1 MNHSLKKTDQAFVL
15 PALAI
20 LAIVVIVISI
30 PALQGPL
37 VHDSLK
43 LLQLETLLKEHPEN
57 PLINTPLFGDRLP
70 GRIVAMWT
78 FVANTVVSGD
88 VSAYWMKATNVGLH
102 IFCGILL
109 FYLFRSLIL
118 LTSYREQAQILALL
132 IISLWMLAPINL
144 GVAFYAIQRMAQLSA
159 IFTTIGL
166 LAYVK
171 LRQPACGYRKR
182 LLLACTFAASLILAT
197 GSKENGLLLLPLAVL
212 VEMTFFRFRGL
223 KSWPLA
229 ARGWALV
236 LAAIILVTGC
246 ILLFNSALFDYG
258 HREFTATQ
266 RLLTQAR
273 VLWLYVA
280 NIIVPL
286 GNDPG
291 VIMPVRIST
300 GLFSPRSTF
309 LAVSTIALALM
320 FIVWLYKRRYILPA
334 FGLSFFFI
342 AHSMESTIF
351 PLEMAYL
358 HRNYLASAGLLLALF
373 TGSWELATGFRPLRP
388 IVLLLLSALVLNFTA
403 TSALKSVAWSSEANF
418 RQATYEHQP
427 QSRRAV
433 IDHASYLAE
442 SGRVDQAI
450 DTLEPAMTRYFP
462 DDFIA
467 QIAVIYLQCLSDSAE
482 IEQKDYA
489 SIGTAESWAP
499 QIEIS
504 QALSNLLTVSRNNC
518 PAIDTA
524 ELVEQL
530 KTFSQRQAQ
539 ARGDS
544 WHVDFFIIQFLD
556 SDEQYDTSNELLRD
570 RLDRGEIRAGLYLA
584 ERLISQGRQAH
595 AQEVLSRISQQF
607 ETAEIDPYRAA
618 FRSLLERT

>member
-1 MNHSLKKTDQAFVL
+1 
-15 PALAI
+15 
-20 LAIVVIVISI
+20 
-30 PALQGPL
+30 
-37 VHDSLK
+37 
-43 LLQLETLLKEHPEN
+43 
-57 PLINTPLFGDRLP
+57 
-70 GRIVAMWT
+70 
-78 FVANTVVSGD
+78 
-88 VSAYWMKATNVGLH
+88 
-102 IFCGILL
+102 
-109 FYLFRSLIL
+109 
-118 LTSYREQAQILALL
+118 
-132 IISLWMLAPINL
+132 
-144 GVAFYAIQRMAQLSA
+144 
-159 IFTTIGL
+159 
-166 LAYVK
+166 
-171 LRQPACGYRKR
+171 
-182 LLLACTFAASLILAT
+182 
-197 GSKENGLLLLPLAVL
+197 
-212 VEMTFFRFRGL
+212 
-223 KSWPLA
+223 
-229 ARGWALV
+229 
-236 LAAIILVTGC
+236 
-246 ILLFNSALFDYG
+246 
-258 HREFTATQ
+258 
-266 RLLTQAR
+266 
-273 VLWLYVA
+273 
-280 NIIVPL
+280 
-286 GNDPG
+286 
-291 VIMPVRIST
+291 
-300 GLFSPRSTF
+300 
-309 LAVSTIALALM
+309 
-320 FIVWLYKRRYILPA
+320 
-334 FGLSFFFI
+334 
-342 AHSMESTIF
+342 
-351 PLEMAYL
+351 
-358 HRNYLASAGLLLALF
+358 
-373 TGSWELATGFRPLRP
+373 
-388 IVLLLLSALVLNFTA
+388 LLSALVLNFTA